1 MKYRL
6 FGNSGIR
13 VSEISLGTMAYGGA
27 QYQFTDFPV
36 NKNDAQ
42 KTIMKALEVG
52 INYID
57 CADIYGA
64 YGNAEKIIA
73 ETIKDYN
80 REEIIL
86 SSKLMMPMSRNEL
99 DRGLNRKH
107 LMKSIDRTLSNF
119 KTDYVDLYY
128 AHRYDYFTQSL
139 EKVIKSM
146 NILIDQGKIRYWATS
161 NWSPAELERAYAI
174 CEKYGWEGP
183 VVDQT
188 RYNLLS
194 RYNAEIALQYTLD
207 GHKMGLVPYKI
218 LLEGIFAGV
227 HSKEDSLSGDKKE
240 ELQKIIRNIPMTDEL
255 FAKIKQFDE
264 LAKSLD
270 LSPAQLAYAF
280 ILQIDNVSTALMS
293 TRNPDR
299 IEQNIVAC
307 DVILSNETILEINKL
322 FPLEHDG
329 YISYVQVKNSVAVD
343 KNRVVGKITEEMM
356 KF

>member
-6 FGNSGIR
+6 LGDSGIR

-36 NKNDAQ
+36 KKDDAQ
-42 KTIMKALEVG
+42 KTIKKALELG
-52 INYID
+52 INHID

-86 SSKLMMPMSRNEL
+86 SSKLMMPMSRHEL

-107 LMKSIDRTLSNF
+107 IVKSINRTLSNF
-119 KTDYVDLYY
+119 ETDYVDLYY

-146 NILIDQGKIRYWATS
+146 NILIEQGKIRHWGTS
-161 NWSPAELERAYAI
+161 NWSPAELERVHAI
-174 CEKYGWEGP
+174 CDKYGWEGP
-183 VVDQT
+183 IVDQT

-207 GHKMGLVPYKI
+207 GHKMGLVIYKI

-227 HSKEDSLSGDKKE
+227 HSKEGTLSESKKE
-240 ELQKIIRNIPMTDEL
+240 ELQKILRNIPMTDEL
-255 FAKIKQFDE
+255 FTKIKNFDE

-270 LSPAQLAYAF
+270 LTPSQLAYAF
-280 ILQIDNVSTALMS
+280 ILQVENVSTALMS
-293 TRNPDR
+293 TRDPDR

-307 DVILSNETILEINKL
+307 DVELSNETKQEINML
-322 FPLEHDG
+322 FPPEYDG
-329 YISYVQVKNSVAVD
+329 YAAYLQVKNSMIMNED
-343 KNRVVGKITEEMM
+343 RVVGKITEEMM